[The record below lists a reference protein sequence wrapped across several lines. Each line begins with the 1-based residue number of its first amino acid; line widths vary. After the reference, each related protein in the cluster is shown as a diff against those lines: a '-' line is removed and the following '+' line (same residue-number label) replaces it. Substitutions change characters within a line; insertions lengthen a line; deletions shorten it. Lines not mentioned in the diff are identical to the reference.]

1 MKWMA
6 PCHKVFI
13 FVNGWEGMDD
23 GVVSDSYAEEL
34 SKKDVRDEIEAD

>member
-1 MKWMA
+1 MKWMS

-23 GVVSDSYAEEL
+23 GEVSDSYSEEL